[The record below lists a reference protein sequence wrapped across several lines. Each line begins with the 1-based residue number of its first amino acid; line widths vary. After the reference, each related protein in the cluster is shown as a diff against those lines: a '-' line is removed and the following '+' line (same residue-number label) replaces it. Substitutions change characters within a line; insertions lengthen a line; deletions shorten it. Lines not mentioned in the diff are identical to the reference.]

1 MHFLVIIVRPGC
13 ETAYRLFSTET
24 RAYAYA
30 ATLPKTSNYEIR
42 MLRED
47 AE

>member
-13 ETAYRLFSTET
+13 ETKYRLFSTET
-24 RAYAYA
+24 RAFAFA
-30 ATLPKTSNYEIR
+30 STLPKTSDYEIK

>member
-13 ETAYRLFSTET
+13 ETRYRLFSTET
-24 RAYAYA
+24 MACAYA